1 MALLIPAVVYIA
13 LVIVPI
19 RLALMR
25 YLLPISFIAALFAAY
40 ALGKALQSSLI
51 SLRLTSLAFCTVGC
65 LLLLAY
71 DTDLTYGMLRDSRY
85 AAAKWLDDCCPGEDV
100 GYFGPSQ
107 KLPRSA
113 MQIRFL
119 RVLPFKG
126 TDPSRRF
133 TQLEVDEM
141 AEVVR
146 TSVVNTILVI
156 PEHWTPEQ
164 PYGTS
169 CPTGLFEKLRNG
181 SIGFRHTAHFETPP
195 LLAWIRRPRLDYPT
209 VNPPVDVFVRD
220 RAVQ

>member
-1 MALLIPAVVYIA
+1 
-13 LVIVPI
+13 
-19 RLALMR
+19 
-25 YLLPISFIAALFAAY
+25 
-40 ALGKALQSSLI
+40 
-51 SLRLTSLAFCTVGC
+51 
-65 LLLLAY
+65 LLLLYLSGAWPHPSPEFPV
-71 DTDLTYGMLRDSRY
+71 MLRDSRY
-85 AAAKWLDDCCPGEDV
+85 GAAKWLDECCPGEDV
-100 GYFGPSQ
+100 GYFGPNQ

-119 RVLPFKG
+119 HVLPFKG
-126 TDPSRRF
+126 TNPSRRF
-133 TQLEVDEM
+133 TQLEIDEM

-146 TSVVNTILVI
+146 TSVVNTILLI